1 MILVSSTS
9 KSLYL
14 EQRLVIK
21 LKLLALSDS
30 RAYCNRR
37 LTTDPLHFQEICLPD
52 DHTKFLWMLKL
63 ILYPHWQFLANLC
76 LKETSHLTPGNH
88 ISKVVSPNI
97 VKFTMSKMECIKRCK
112 ATLLKKPIQRNIGPY
127 ASCSTSCSNISGKC
141 LVSSI
146 FSCARSS
153 FDLCAR
159 AQLRGNIERVM
170 LC

>member
-1 MILVSSTS
+1 
-9 KSLYL
+9 
-14 EQRLVIK
+14 
-21 LKLLALSDS
+21 
-30 RAYCNRR
+30 
-37 LTTDPLHFQEICLPD
+37 
-52 DHTKFLWMLKL
+52 MLKL

-88 ISKVVSPNI
+88 ISMVVSPNF

-112 ATLLKKPIQRNIGPY
+112 ATLLKKPIQRNTKY
-127 ASCSTSCSNISGKC
+127 AGCSTFCSNISVKY

-146 FSCARSS
+146 FSSVRSS